1 MKAIFFANTDWYLFN
16 FRLDYAKFL
25 RTKGWEVVFVAPSS
39 DHENAITD
47 EGFRFIPFPLSRK
60 GINPIEES
68 RTIRRF
74 EAILKRE
81 EPDLVQNYTVKCV
94 IYGSL
99 AAKRRGIRRIV
110 NSITGLG
117 YIFLGRD
124 PMAILLR
131 ELVLR
136 MYRKA
141 LVGTEVLFENPDDQ
155 EIFLSRDLITKNQAT
170 VILGT
175 GVDTE
180 KFRYLPM
187 PDSTP
192 VTILPARILWDKGV
206 QEFVD
211 AAKKLKEKNLRA
223 RFALVGKVDDGN
235 PSSVSYDQMTQWQK
249 EGFVELWGWQE
260 DIVTVF
266 TISNIVCLPSYREGL
281 PKILLEA
288 ASCGRPI
295 VTTDVAGCREI
306 VEDGVNGLLVPARDS
321 EALANALEKLV
332 LNPDLCVEM
341 GKAGRKLVKEKFASE
356 IVNELTYEVYLRTE

>member
-1 MKAIFFANTDWYLFN
+1 MKVIFFANTDWYLYN
-16 FRLDYAKFL
+16 FRLDYAKYL
-25 RTKGWEVVFVAPSS
+25 RAKGWEVVFIAPPG
-39 DHENAITD
+39 DHEAAIVEED
-47 EGFRFIPFPLSRK
+47 FRFIPFPLSRK
-60 GINPIEES
+60 GINPFEEI
-68 RTIRRF
+68 RTIQRF
-74 EAILKRE
+74 QEVLNRE
-81 EPDLVQNYTVKCV
+81 KPDLVQNYTVKCV

-99 AAKRRGIRRIV
+99 AAKRQGIRRIV

-124 PMAILLR
+124 PLALLLR
-131 ELVLR
+131 EVVLR

-155 EIFLSRDLITKNQAT
+155 EIFLSRELITKDQAT

-180 KFRYLPM
+180 KFRYLPI

-192 VTILPARILWDKGV
+192 VAILPARILWDKGV
-206 QEFVD
+206 KEFVD
-211 AAKKLKEKNLRA
+211 AARKIKEKNVRA

-266 TISNIVCLPSYREGL
+266 TISHIVCLPSYREGL

-295 VTTDVAGCREI
+295 VATDVAGCREI
-306 VEDGVNGLLVPARDS
+306 VMDGVNGLLVPARDS
-321 EALANALEKLV
+321 DALAAALETLV
-332 LNPDLCVEM
+332 LNQDLCVDM
-341 GKAGRKLVKEKFASE
+341 GKAGRKLVEEKFASE